1 MATLSEIVEEELGAS
16 LRSKLSRTSETS
28 LASVASLS
36 MPLVSHLLFQH
47 FCLRMIQLCGFFS
60 RFGLCYQ
67 IQEIVL
73 SADIRCSDCQEKV
86 ADIMSRM
93 IGEKTVYLL
102 PRWGDTFCSSS
113 HACFLCSFG
122 PETYSIL
129 VSVLEKK
136 VTLTC
141 TYSGDRRIS
150 KSYGEAL
157 LCKIST
163 IKRLIC
169 PSRKQQLK
177 IAWFFAFYYHFSL
190 Q

>member
-1 MATLSEIVEEELGAS
+1 MATLSEIVEEELGTS

-36 MPLVSHLLFQH
+36 MPL
-47 FCLRMIQLCGFFS
+47 
-60 RFGLCYQ
+60 

-93 IGEKTVYLL
+93 I
-102 PRWGDTFCSSS
+102 
-113 HACFLCSFG
+113 
-122 PETYSIL
+122 ETYSIL
-129 VSVLEKK
+129 VSVLEKR

-141 TYSGDRRIS
+141 TYSGDRRVS

-169 PSRKQQLK
+169 PSSSRKQQLRVAK
-177 IAWFFAFYYHFSL
+177 F
-190 Q
+190 

>member
-47 FCLRMIQLCGFFS
+47 FCLRMIQLCGFFY

-102 PRWGDTFCSSS
+102 PR
-113 HACFLCSFG
+113 
-122 PETYSIL
+122 
-129 VSVLEKK
+129 
-136 VTLTC
+136 
-141 TYSGDRRIS
+141 
-150 KSYGEAL
+150 
-157 LCKIST
+157 
-163 IKRLIC
+163 
-169 PSRKQQLK
+169 
-177 IAWFFAFYYHFSL
+177 
-190 Q
+190 

>member
-1 MATLSEIVEEELGAS
+1 MYDSSFLFGCFYPSSLYNESVMASLSEIVEEEVGTS

-36 MPLVSHLLFQH
+36 MPL
-47 FCLRMIQLCGFFS
+47 
-60 RFGLCYQ
+60 

-93 IGEKTVYLL
+93 I
-102 PRWGDTFCSSS
+102 
-113 HACFLCSFG
+113 
-122 PETYSIL
+122 ETYSIL

-141 TYSGDRRIS
+141 TYSGDRRVS
-150 KSYGEAL
+150 KPYGEAL

-169 PSRKQQLK
+169 PSRKQQLRV
-177 IAWFFAFYYHFSL
+177 A
-190 Q
+190 

>member
-1 MATLSEIVEEELGAS
+1 MAILSEIVEEELGTS
-16 LRSKLSRTSETS
+16 LRSKLSRTSGTS

-36 MPLVSHLLFQH
+36 MPL
-47 FCLRMIQLCGFFS
+47 
-60 RFGLCYQ
+60 

-93 IGEKTVYLL
+93 I
-102 PRWGDTFCSSS
+102 
-113 HACFLCSFG
+113 
-122 PETYSIL
+122 ETYSIL

-141 TYSGDRRIS
+141 TYSGDRRVS

-169 PSRKQQLK
+169 PSRKQQLRVAK
-177 IAWFFAFYYHFSL
+177 F
-190 Q
+190 